1 MSVGAKYHNNN
12 NSLCQVQIVAFYGL
26 LSVFSWNKIKPSVEK
41 YLASNNRLFKNKCE
55 VEANTQYTIV
65 QQ

>member
-41 YLASNNRLFKNKCE
+41 YLASNLKTNVKY
-55 VEANTQYTIV
+55 AITIHSNELHF
-65 QQ
+65 